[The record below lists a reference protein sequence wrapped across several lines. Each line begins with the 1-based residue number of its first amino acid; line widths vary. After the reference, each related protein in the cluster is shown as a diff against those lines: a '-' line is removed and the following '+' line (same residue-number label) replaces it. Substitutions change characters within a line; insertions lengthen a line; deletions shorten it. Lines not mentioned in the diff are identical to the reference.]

1 MKFDEDRAKEESP
14 VPAVLPFRAGE
25 ATVLW
30 VIWLTYGSFYFCRQ
44 NIAAAVPGLEAEGL
58 TKTQIGSILGA
69 LKIAYAVG
77 QLVNGQLAER
87 TSARLLLALG
97 MLGSAALNV
106 VFGLVEGLY
115 FLIFVWACNGYCQ
128 ALGWTPC
135 VRVAANWI
143 PPGRRGR
150 AMGIIGTSYQFMAV
164 VTYLIAGWSAH
175 WLGWRGAMYVPAALL
190 ALAAVH
196 MLLLLREAPTST
208 ADRDEGVFFEP
219 HSLADS
225 GKSVHIKQEIGL
237 PGQSQDVFSGEPVGG
252 EDSAG
257 RTKFIDV
264 TEVTLRLSLR
274 QNIAHTLS
282 NPALWVLAVSLA
294 LLDACRYGFQ
304 DWGLSHL
311 QEVQS
316 GHIGMTAVKYAIL
329 PAGGIL
335 GALFSGWATDRFF
348 HGRRAPVICG
358 LLVLLGTLT
367 LAYDA
372 VAQHSTVGTLFL
384 LFAVGFSIFGPQVLL
399 VGTAPSDLA
408 KCGAAA
414 AAAGFVNFMGYL
426 GAFAGDQVTGYLAEK
441 YDWRTAIYFWAGC
454 AFLGAFVVA
463 TLWRVGPR
471 PPASG
476 AA

>member
-1 MKFDEDRAKEESP
+1 
-14 VPAVLPFRAGE
+14 
-25 ATVLW
+25 
-30 VIWLTYGSFYFCRQ
+30 
-44 NIAAAVPGLEAEGL
+44 
-58 TKTQIGSILGA
+58 
-69 LKIAYAVG
+69 
-77 QLVNGQLAER
+77 
-87 TSARLLLALG
+87 

-106 VFGLVEGLY
+106 AFGLTEGLY

-164 VTYLIAGWSAH
+164 MTYLIAGWSAY

-196 MLLLLREAPTST
+196 MLLLLREAPTAPVDGPNGLVSEPGNLSEPEQLPST
-208 ADRDEGVFFEP
+208 KEAIRSRDERYEQSHP
-219 HSLADS
+219 TLA
-225 GKSVHIKQEIGL
+225 
-237 PGQSQDVFSGEPVGG
+237 QSETPQPLV
-252 EDSAG
+252 
-257 RTKFIDV
+257 DV
-264 TEVTLRLSLR
+264 TEATLRLSFG

-329 PAGGIL
+329 PAGGIV

-348 HGRRAPVICG
+348 QGRRAPIICG

-367 LAYDA
+367 LAYDP

-384 LFAVGFSIFGPQVLL
+384 LFGVGFAIFGPQVLL

-408 KCGAAA
+408 KCGTAA

-426 GAFAGDQVTGYLAEK
+426 GAFTGDQVTGYLAEV

-454 AFLGAFVVA
+454 AFLGAGVVA
-463 TLWRVGPR
+463 TLWYVGPR
-471 PPASG
+471 GHQNHSD
-476 AA
+476 